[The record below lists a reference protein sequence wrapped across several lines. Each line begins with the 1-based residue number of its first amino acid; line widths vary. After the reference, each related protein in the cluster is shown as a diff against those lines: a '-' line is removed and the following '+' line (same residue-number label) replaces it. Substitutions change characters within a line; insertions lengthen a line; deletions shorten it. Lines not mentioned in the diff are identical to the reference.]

1 MSIAPKK
8 FVFITEE
15 SKVNLADAAK
25 TRDKKRGENVLFW
38 HRKLQD
44 YMWATN
50 EEIMEQVEM
59 WRAKGCFFAA
69 EYNSVSK
76 QIEGK
81 DYHLMVVQNKDGP
94 MGFDPLGSG
103 FDDGVY
109 LVDGL
114 IYVFKH
120 KENRDSC
127 AEYLN
132 RPMTSKGAKRA
143 KAEAAL
149 AENIEM
155 TFDFDATY
163 TMDDNYENSKNWA
176 GFRTKRLADWTFKV
190 KKEPMTRNKTQIIYM
205 IWLKAAAALVEW
217 KAKGMTSYETGSY
230 LKIYKTKGAKG
241 KKVLLKE
248 IKLEIT
254 WSGQTFEFTDGE
266 SNF

>member
-8 FVFITEE
+8 SVFITAE
-15 SKVNLADAAK
+15 SKVNLAEAARG
-25 TRDKKRGENVLFW
+25 RDKKRGENVLFW

-50 EEIMEQVEM
+50 DEIMEQVEM

-69 EYNSVSK
+69 DYNCITK

-81 DYHLMVVQNKDGP
+81 DWYLMVVQNRDGP
-94 MGFDPLGSG
+94 MGMDPLGSG

-109 LVDGL
+109 MVDGL

-143 KAEAAL
+143 KAEAQL
-149 AENIEM
+149 AENQEM

-163 TMDDNYENSKNWA
+163 TEDDNYENAKNWA
-176 GFRTKRLADWTFKV
+176 GFRTKRLADLSFKIE
-190 KKEPMTRNKTQIIYM
+190 KEQWTRNRVQIVYM
-205 IWLKAAAALVEW
+205 IWLKAAEALAEW
-217 KAKGMTSYETGSY
+217 KAKGMTSYETGQY
-230 LKIYKTKGAKG
+230 LKIYKSKGAKG

-254 WSGQTFEFTDGE
+254 WCGQTFQFQ
-266 SNF
+266 SVM